1 MQADYNAQKS
11 TKRYPRV
18 PLSTKKALKITKK
31 ACIIEKNG
39 KGVAMVYISVRKIL
53 PEENGQRAKAWSILR
68 YDDNKEFID
77 ALLSRKNAESRR
89 NSIEAYALLDEMLF
103 SLTGIK
109 KAVLRRGENGK
120 PYIENENIS
129 FNITHT
135 DGYVACVLDT
145 DGRDVGIDAETIGR
159 DGQRI
164 IEHFFDEKAKDKY
177 DRSDD
182 KALAFAQIWTKK
194 EAYAKFTGKGLSD
207 YSTNY
212 PSTCKFTAIQDGNI
226 LVTACTFS
234 DSHVQIWQNDE
245 DGNKTY
251 FLLDGDVNL

>member
-1 MQADYNAQKS
+1 
-11 TKRYPRV
+11 
-18 PLSTKKALKITKK
+18 
-31 ACIIEKNG
+31 
-39 KGVAMVYISVRKIL
+39 MVYISVRKIL
-53 PEENGQRAKAWSILR
+53 SEENGKKAKAWSILQ
-68 YDDNKEFID
+68 YDGNKEFID

-129 FNITHT
+129 FNVTHT
-135 DGYVACVLDT
+135 DGAVACILDT
-145 DGRDVGIDAETIGR
+145 DGKDVGIDAEAIGR

-164 IEHFFDEKAKDKY
+164 IERFFDENAKDKY

-212 PSTCKFTAIQDGNI
+212 PSTCKFTAIRDGNI
-226 LVTACTFS
+226 LVTACTS
-234 DSHVQIWQNDE
+234 PDSHVQIWQNAE
-245 DGNKTY
+245 DGSKAH

>member
-1 MQADYNAQKS
+1 
-11 TKRYPRV
+11 
-18 PLSTKKALKITKK
+18 
-31 ACIIEKNG
+31 
-39 KGVAMVYISVRKIL
+39 MVYISVRKIL
-53 PEENGQRAKAWSILR
+53 SEANGQSAKAWSILR

-77 ALLSRKNAESRR
+77 ALLSRKNAKSRR

-103 SLTGIK
+103 SITSIK

-120 PYIENENIS
+120 PCIENENIS
-129 FNITHT
+129 FNVTHT
-135 DGYVACVLDT
+135 DGAVACILDT

-164 IEHFFDEKAKDKY
+164 IERFFDENAKDKY

-212 PSTCKFTAIQDGNI
+212 PFTCKFTAIRDGNI
-226 LVTACTFS
+226 LVTACTS
-234 DSHVQIWQNDE
+234 PTSRVQIWQNDE

-251 FLLDGDVNL
+251 FLLDGDDN